1 LALAVMRRR
10 GEASDAVT
18 REDQNLASGTL
29 SVIRA
34 DYLAACD
41 GTHSDVREALGVKTN
56 GLGALDE
63 HYIYVYFGANWS
75 ELIRG
80 YDTLF
85 LTLCGRAFD
94 NRLAHPILGD
104 AMAEEIVKSSIR
116 LRKVPSQR
124 EPDYQHRAS
133 GEEAGRGGAQSAE
146 LASNGYTKFAI
157 WAAKRYHGT
166 QSVAN
171 LIRSPG
177 FDDPMNRSA
186 GTLR

>member
-1 LALAVMRRR
+1 
-10 GEASDAVT
+10 
-18 REDQNLASGTL
+18 L

-104 AMAEEIVKSSIR
+104 AMAEEIVKSSITTPKSSISARAR
-116 LRKVPSQR
+116 LSTSRI
-124 EPDYQHRAS
+124 
-133 GEEAGRGGAQSAE
+133 GR
-146 LASNGYTKFAI
+146 
-157 WAAKRYHGT
+157 
-166 QSVAN
+166 
-171 LIRSPG
+171 RSWTRWRTIG
-177 FDDPMNRSA
+177 CT
-186 GTLR
+186 GL

>member
-1 LALAVMRRR
+1 
-10 GEASDAVT
+10 
-18 REDQNLASGTL
+18 L
-29 SVIRA
+29 SKA
-34 DYLAACD
+34 
-41 GTHSDVREALGVKTN
+41 
-56 GLGALDE
+56 
-63 HYIYVYFGANWS
+63 
-75 ELIRG
+75 
-80 YDTLF
+80 
-85 LTLCGRAFD
+85 
-94 NRLAHPILGD
+94 RL
-104 AMAEEIVKSSIR
+104 R

-177 FDDPMNRSA
+177 FDDPHEPERWNSRLKLIKEILLTREPEVGEFPLALRLSTRLA
-186 GTLR
+186 AHNTAWSRRGTTVLHYRFHSDDGAVKAK